1 MTKVWGPWMPKKEQ
15 GQYPWLNKNGLEN
28 IYYKIWIL
36 RNMFERKFGKI
47 KNAVG
52 TWAVRRVFFLSS
64 SPPFTVSIA

>member
-1 MTKVWGPWMPKKEQ
+1 MTKVEVHECQKKEQ

-28 IYYKIWIL
+28 IYYKILIL

-52 TWAVRRVFFLSS
+52 TWAVS
-64 SPPFTVSIA
+64 